1 MILYVANGTVVVE
14 GRRRLP
20 LSLYQ
25 KYDVNSK
32 IAKTISMT
40 MSIDEIKSV
49 TIVMEECDA
58 AAMLFIV
65 LCHHPLNDKD

>member
-1 MILYVANGTVVVE
+1 MILYVANGTIVVE
-14 GRRRLP
+14 GRRRLT

-49 TIVMEECDA
+49 TIVGRN
-58 AAMLFIV
+58 AM
-65 LCHHPLNDKD
+65 